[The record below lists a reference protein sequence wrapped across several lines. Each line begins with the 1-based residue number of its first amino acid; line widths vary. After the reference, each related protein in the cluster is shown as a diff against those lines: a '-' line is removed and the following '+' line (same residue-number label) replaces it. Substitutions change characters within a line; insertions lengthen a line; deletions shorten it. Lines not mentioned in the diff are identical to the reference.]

1 MFAYCNNNPASM
13 KDNQGR
19 WPEWVEETVKIASAV
34 IVVAA
39 VVATVVT
46 VSAFTAG
53 TGSAAAVYV
62 SSIVLGGALSGINGG
77 IANESQGNSYANGYA
92 GGFVSG
98 STQSA
103 ASRLPGGTIWGGSLG
118 TGCGTAITSVL
129 NNLDPD
135 SATLSNTTIC
145 KNSFSSAAKAFA
157 TSTMTYMIGDGVG
170 GIDYDTGNVY
180 GAVADKCGGLLPTL
194 TLGFGEAVK
203 AFFGAMDD
211 AMVYLLE

>member
-1 MFAYCNNNPASM
+1 M

-77 IANESQGNSYANGYA
+77 IANESQGNSYANGYV

-145 KNSFSSAAKAFA
+145 KNSLANCNSK
-157 TSTMTYMIGDGVG
+157 
-170 GIDYDTGNVY
+170 
-180 GAVADKCGGLLPTL
+180 LQ
-194 TLGFGEAVK
+194 
-203 AFFGAMDD
+203 
-211 AMVYLLE
+211 